1 MKVVIY
7 EIINLVNHKEYVGQ
21 TIQKFEKRINT
32 HINNLN
38 KNKHANSKLQN
49 AWNKYGQD
57 NFAFIPHYYD
67 IDEENYQ
74 KQLDALEIK
83 WIEKKDSY
91 NNGYNL
97 TKGGQGGLASSPN
110 QRKLN
115 FEQYCIAFLGNK
127 KYKGLMS
134 KTGKW
139 FGCDSSCISAIVN
152 KNAYADFQDRLN
164 NLSEVDKK
172 NFLSQFEEHFKDCLY
187 SSSQRPKVDNNLTF
201 EILCVVTC
209 YSRGI
214 EQAILQKFN
223 LSKGFVINCFRM
235 NSHKEAVKKLKETSK
250 SEVIRIGQEKFKE
263 WNLLDYNKNLAFS
276 YTDLF
281 EKYKKY
287 L

>member
-1 MKVVIY
+1 MRIVIY
-7 EIINLVNHKEYVGQ
+7 EIINLINHKEYIGQ
-21 TIQKFEKRINT
+21 TTQKFEKRINT

-38 KNKHANSKLQN
+38 KNKHPNPKLQK

-67 IDEENYQ
+67 INKENYQ
-74 KQLDALEIK
+74 KQLDILEIE
-83 WIEKKDSY
+83 WIKKKDSY

-97 TKGGQGGLASSPN
+97 TKGGQGGLSSSPN

-139 FGCDSSCISAIVN
+139 FGCNGSCISAIVN

-164 NLSEVDKK
+164 NLSEENKK
-172 NFLSQFEEHFKDCLY
+172 IFLRQFEEHFKDYLY
-187 SSSQRPKVDNNLTF
+187 SSAQREKINNDLTF

-214 EQAILQKFN
+214 ESAILQKFN
-223 LSKGFVINCFRM
+223 LSKSFVINCFRM
-235 NSHKEAVKKLKETSK
+235 NSHKDAIQKLANTSK
-250 SEVIRIGQEKFKE
+250 EKIIQIGQEKFEE
-263 WNLLDYNKNLAFS
+263 WNLIKYNKYLKFEYTNLF
-276 YTDLF
+276 D
-281 EKYKKY
+281 KYKKY